1 MEIIK
6 YQWIKGDHIGTTE
19 EIINQDSEWII
30 FLSGRRIAAS
40 LIDEFMIPI
49 NTGYDV
55 LDFNSTKIEN
65 KPTVKSIVK
74 PKKTFMYDLIENIK
88 FQEDC
93 NVSVEI
99 KFKLPKK
106 EMISVLISSYDE
118 TEVMNTLK
126 DYILNQINIEGL
138 HKHISDKL
146 NDISV
151 IV

>member
-19 EIINQDSEWII
+19 EVVNQDSEWTI
-30 FLSGRRIAAS
+30 FSSGRRIASS
-40 LIDEFMIPI
+40 LINEFMIPI
-49 NTGYDV
+49 NAGYDV

-65 KPTVKSIVK
+65 KPTVKSVAK

-93 NVSVEI
+93 NVNVEI